1 MGVNSGSASGVIG
14 GTLGR
19 STSGTNLIQ
28 AQGNVTT
35 SVTGGGSLGGGGTIG
50 GMGGATGGNTG
61 SGTAGGI
68 SSGNYNQQRSSNYL
82 SDSRGSGVSSLS
94 RA

>member
-50 GMGGATGGNTG
+50 GVGATGGNTG
-61 SGTAGGI
+61 SGTAGGTA
-68 SSGNYNQQRSSNYL
+68 SGNYNQQRSSNYL